1 MRVLIL
7 SPSFYSAA
15 VKAKEFDKA
24 AEDALILTDSV
35 DQMYGLFSFKNPVVQ
50 TNVYDPQSIVRSIG
64 KTQIDLI
71 VWCSDKFAMIAAEVY
86 RLLGI
91 ESRHTLPTR
100 DAKLIT
106 DKFHF
111 DEYMASDLIS
121 KQRKL
126 CPKTEQDFIDNLVA
140 FDFPI
145 FVKPNRSSGTYTTKP
160 WGYKKYDSLADF
172 YGYLNKSGFLKE
184 FLKHNRE
191 AGDHLYSYGEYAIY
205 EFIPTSA
212 EIFYVNLLKV
222 DDKVFF
228 LPFGE
233 IIMNSDQ
240 PDEIDQIYFSN
251 TDYQDERHKM
261 LINQLSQKV
270 SSLNGTFF
278 LGIQLF
284 DLGDRF
290 IAFDVN
296 TRLSTVWF
304 EFQREYFP
312 SFFSSAFSIMED
324 SSKGLDELKKMTVQC
339 VGFKKLYGEVSDLQE
354 AIKLFQLDSPQS
366 SQIYQQPLAIAPGS
380 SVAQVKS
387 LLGTINKIEEN

>member
-15 VKAKEFDKA
+15 VKAKEFDSFA
-24 AEDALILTDSV
+24 AEAIIATDSIEAITS
-35 DQMYGLFSFKNPVVQ
+35 QFSFNHPIVQ
-50 TNVYDPQSIVRSIG
+50 TNIYDPQSIVNSLDR
-64 KTQIDLI
+64 KIDLI

-86 RLLGI
+86 RLLGM
-91 ESRHTLPTR
+91 ETRHVLPR
-100 DAKLIT
+100 SDAKLIT

-111 DEYMASDLIS
+111 DNFISSDLIRQ
-121 KQRKL
+121 QRKL
-126 CPKTEQDFIDNLVA
+126 CPKTEQDFIDHLVA

-160 WGYKKYDSLADF
+160 WGYKRYESLADF
-172 YGYLNKSGFLKE
+172 YGYLNKSGFLKD

-191 AGDHLYSYGEYAIY
+191 AGNHLYSYGEYAIY
-205 EFIPTSA
+205 EFIPVEAS
-212 EIFYVNLLKV
+212 IFYVNLLKV

-228 LPFGE
+228 LPDGE
-233 IIMNSDQ
+233 IVMT
-240 PDEIDQIYFSN
+240 PDLPDSIDQIYFSN
-251 TDYQDERHKM
+251 ADFQDERHKK
-261 LINQLSQKV
+261 LIDQLSERI
-270 SSLNGTFF
+270 SSLKGTFF

-284 DLGDRF
+284 DLGDQF

-312 SFFSSAFSIMED
+312 SFFSSAFDIMED

-339 VGFKKLYGEVSDLQE
+339 VGFKKIYKEVDLLPE
-354 AIKLFQLDSPQS
+354 GVKLLKLDRPQS

-380 SVAQVKS
+380 TIAQVKS

>member
-15 VKAKEFDKA
+15 VKAKEFDSFA
-24 AEDALILTDSV
+24 ANAIIATDSV
-35 DQMYGLFSFKNPVVQ
+35 EAITSLFEFKNPIVQ
-50 TNVYDPQSIVRSIG
+50 TNIYDPQSIVNSLD
-64 KTQIDLI
+64 QPIDLI
-71 VWCSDKFAMIAAEVY
+71 VWCSDKFAMIAAEIY
-86 RLLGI
+86 RLLGMD
-91 ESRHTLPTR
+91 SRHVLPTR

-111 DEYMASDLIS
+111 DEYIASDLIS
-121 KQRKL
+121 KHRKL
-126 CPKTEQDFIDNLVA
+126 CPKNEQDFIDNLVA

-160 WGYKKYDSLADF
+160 WGYKKYDSLSDF
-172 YGYLNKSGFLKE
+172 YGYLNKSGFLKD

-191 AGDHLYSYGEYAIY
+191 AGNHLYSYGEYAIY
-205 EFIPTSA
+205 EFVPNEA

-228 LPFGE
+228 LPNGE
-233 IIMNSDQ
+233 IIMSRDE
-240 PDEIDQIYFSN
+240 PDVIDQIYFSN
-251 TDYQDERHKM
+251 ADYQDERHKK
-261 LINQLSQKV
+261 LIDQLSEKV
-270 SSLNGTFF
+270 SSLSGTFF

-290 IAFDVN
+290 LAFDVN

-304 EFQREYFP
+304 EFQRVYFP

-324 SSKGLDELKKMTVQC
+324 SSKGLDELKKMAVQC
-339 VGFKKLYGEVSDLQE
+339 VGFKKLYEEPGLLPEGV
-354 AIKLFQLDSPQS
+354 KLLKLDRPQS

-380 SVAQVKS
+380 SVSQVKS
-387 LLGTINKIEEN
+387 LFGTINKIEEN

>member
-15 VKAKEFDKA
+15 VKAKEFDSFA
-24 AEDALILTDSV
+24 ANAIIATDSV
-35 DQMYGLFSFKNPVVQ
+35 EAITSLFEFKNPIVQ
-50 TNVYDPQSIVRSIG
+50 TNIYDPQSIVNSLG
-64 KTQIDLI
+64 QPIDLI
-71 VWCSDKFAMIAAEVY
+71 VWCSDKFAMIAAEIY
-86 RLLGI
+86 RLLGMD
-91 ESRHTLPTR
+91 SRHVLPTR

-111 DEYMASDLIS
+111 DEYIASGLIG

-172 YGYLNKSGFLKE
+172 YGYLNKSGFLKD

-205 EFIPTSA
+205 EFVPNEA

-222 DDKVFF
+222 DNKVFF
-228 LPFGE
+228 LPNGE
-233 IIMNSDQ
+233 IIMSRDE
-240 PDEIDQIYFSN
+240 PDVIDQIYFSN
-251 TDYQDERHKM
+251 ADYQDERHKK
-261 LINQLSQKV
+261 LIDQLSEKI
-270 SSLNGTFF
+270 SSLRGTFF

-290 IAFDVN
+290 LAFDVN

-312 SFFSSAFSIMED
+312 SFFSFAFSIMED

-339 VGFKKLYGEVSDLQE
+339 VGFKKLYEEHGLLPEGV
-354 AIKLFQLDSPQS
+354 KLLKLDRPQS

-380 SVAQVKS
+380 SISQVKS